1 MKLSELARV
10 YDRVST
16 AGSDPKRIELLAELF
31 RGARGRTL
39 EAVAHLTAGELVAPQ
54 VSDKLNV
61 GPGAIRDALARLS
74 GRAAEEIERETRR
87 TGDLGEV
94 VAANVEGADALTV
107 DELWRRANRA
117 VERGEGRAALVEY
130 VFANADAGGAK
141 YFTRMAL
148 NQMRIGVGT
157 GTLVRAI
164 AAAFDVEPAAVERL
178 YAIRNDIGLAATQ
191 ARRGRRALERAGLT
205 LFRPYQFMNAHK
217 VDDPALVFER
227 LAGKG
232 IIFEVKYDGARLQ
245 MHVRKQTARSRP
257 EIRLYSRRLNDD
269 TAAMPDV
276 VASLAEAW
284 RGGDAIIEAEAVAF
298 DPTLKRRLPFQSV
311 LMRLGRVHNIEGMA
325 REIPLVLFLFD
336 LLYDRGEDLMDVPQ
350 GQRRLRLEKLF
361 RPGAR
366 VQMTESVVTDERAE
380 QDRFFKRAVRAG
392 HEGIMAKDP
401 DAAYSPGRRTESWMK
416 IKPAF
421 ETLDVV
427 ITGGI
432 YGSGRRRGLLS
443 SLIVAVRRRDEFLT
457 VGKVGTGFS
466 EEQLR
471 DLTARLEPTITTTR
485 GATVEVEP
493 QIVIEVDFQ
502 DIQKTDR
509 YRAGYVLRIPRFRR
523 ERTDKSTREA
533 DTVERLRR
541 LYRQTH

>member
-10 YDRVST
+10 YDHVSA
-16 AGSDPKRIELLAELF
+16 AGSDPKRIGLLAELL

-39 EAVAHLTAGELVAPQ
+39 EAVAHLTLGELVAPQ

-74 GRAAEEIERETRR
+74 GRGAEEIERETRR

-94 VAANVEGADALTV
+94 VAANVEGADKLTV
-107 DELWRRANRA
+107 DELYRRANRA
-117 VERGEGRAALVEY
+117 VGRGEERAKLVEH
-130 VFANADAGGAK
+130 VFANADPAGAK
-141 YFTRMAL
+141 YFTRIAL

-164 AAAFDVEPAAVERL
+164 ASAFNVEPAAVERL
-178 YAIRNDIGLAATQ
+178 YAMTNDIGLAASQ
-191 ARRGRRALERAGLT
+191 ARRGGRALARAGLT

-227 LAGKG
+227 LAGKD

-245 MHVRKQTARSRP
+245 MHVRKPSARSRP

-284 RGGDAIIEAEAVAF
+284 RGGDAIIEGEAVAF
-298 DPTLKRRLPFQSV
+298 DPTLRRRLPFQSV
-311 LMRLGRVHNIEGMA
+311 LMRLGRVHNVRETA

-336 LLYDRGEDLMDVPQ
+336 LLYDRGEDLMNVPQ
-350 GQRRLRLEKLF
+350 SERRQRLEKLF
-361 RPGAR
+361 RPTAR
-366 VQMTESVVTDERAE
+366 VRMTESVVSNKRAE

-401 DAAYSPGRRTESWMK
+401 DAAYTPGRRTESWMK

-443 SLIVAVRRRDEFLT
+443 SLIIAVRHKDEFLT

-466 EEQLR
+466 EELLR
-471 DLTARLEPTITTTR
+471 DLTARLEPAITAAR
-485 GATVEVEP
+485 GGTVEVEP
-493 QIVIEVDFQ
+493 RIVIEVDFQ
-502 DIQKTDR
+502 DIQKTGR
-509 YRAGYVLRIPRFRR
+509 YRAGHVLRIPRFRR
-523 ERTDKSTREA
+523 ERKDKSTREA
-533 DTVERLRR
+533 DTLERLRR
-541 LYRQTH
+541 LYRQAH